1 MWRFGVPV
9 LIILTLLPLGV
20 CAVCAAILPE
30 TVPLHM
36 GIDGTI
42 DRWGPKW
49 EFLAIMGGTTM
60 FVGVLCT
67 LCYAFAPQL
76 KRMNLLSAPKNNDVG
91 IARWILIGSMVFC
104 DATIIGIV
112 IWFTSIA
119 LSTV

>member
-20 CAVCAAILPE
+20 CVVCAAILPE

-42 DRWGPKW
+42 DRWGSKW

-67 LCYAFAPQL
+67 FATRSL
-76 KRMNLLSAPKNNDVG
+76 RS
-91 IARWILIGSMVFC
+91 
-104 DATIIGIV
+104 
-112 IWFTSIA
+112 
-119 LSTV
+119 